1 MAGKHE
7 HKPHD
12 HHKEKKKPIWF
23 SWLHGADEAAAG
35 LPALLSDVDK
45 AATSILTGD
54 HAQRKSG
61 TGEKFWQFRE
71 YSEGD
76 RPQDVDWRR
85 SARGDRLF
93 VRQKEWQTT
102 QTALFWCQRNRAMTY
117 HSRPSLPRKGDHAM
131 ILSLALATL
140 FHNAGELTGLL
151 AGDLRPGRTE
161 NTRLRMAN
169 QIYEGRTGD
178 LPRTDA
184 LQIPMNGQLVLAGDF
199 LTPPELIGDCFDR
212 LASRAANAVVIQVL
226 DPAELDLP
234 FAGRVIFENDF
245 SGLKQ
250 QVENVES
257 IREEYQKRMKAQI
270 ESVSA
275 LCRRHGW
282 GWYLHTTD
290 KAPKDTLHD
299 IWVHMGAAR

>member
-1 MAGKHE
+1 MAKRHE
-7 HKPHD
+7 HTDNHAR
-12 HHKEKKKPIWF
+12 EKKKPVWF

-35 LPALLSDVDK
+35 LPAILSAAEK

-54 HAQRKSG
+54 HAQRKAG

-102 QTALFWCQRNRAMTY
+102 QTVLFWCQRNRAMTY
-117 HSRPSLPRKGDHAM
+117 HSRPDLPRKGDHAM
-131 ILSLALATL
+131 ILSLALASL
-140 FHNAGELTGLL
+140 FNGTGELTGLL
-151 AGDLRPGRTE
+151 TGDMRPGRVET
-161 NTRLRMAN
+161 TRLRMAN
-169 QIYEGRTGD
+169 QMYEGRTAD

-184 LQIPMNGQLVLAGDF
+184 LRIPMNGQIVLAGDF
-199 LTPPELIGDCFDR
+199 LMPPELIADGFDR
-212 LASRAANAVVIQVL
+212 LAARAANGIVIQVL
-226 DPAELDLP
+226 DPAERELP
-234 FAGRVIFENDF
+234 FSGRVIFENDL

-250 QVENVES
+250 HIENVES
-257 IREEYQKRMKAQI
+257 IRAEYQKRINAQI
-270 ESVSA
+270 AAVA
-275 LCRRHGW
+275 DLCRRHGW

-290 KAPKDTLHD
+290 RAPKDTLHD
-299 IWVHMGAAR
+299 IWVSTGAPR